1 MSIEVHEAVHVK
13 ITKPITYRKKILE
26 SAIDTTKLLQKF
38 EYFKVVRD
46 KKEFYRKQFK
56 ATTKEISTLINNLSI
71 KELPE
76 TEIKKE
82 KPTIKEKIKAK
93 EIVKEKQSST
103 MEKLD
108 KDLMSIQDKL
118 KNLEI

>member
-1 MSIEVHEAVHVK
+1 MIEVHEAVHVR
-13 ITKPITYRKKILE
+13 IAKPITYRKKILE
-26 SAIDTTKLLQKF
+26 SAIDTTRLLQKF
-38 EYFKVVRD
+38 EYFKTVRD

-56 ATTKEISTLINNLSI
+56 TTINEIKNMINDLEI

-76 TEIKKE
+76 TKSIRE
-82 KPTIKEKIKAK
+82 KPTIKERI
-93 EIVKEKQSST
+93 EGIKEKPSSA
-103 MEKLD
+103 MDRLD